1 MNANHN
7 HPFLST
13 QRAQV
18 TLVGAGP
25 GDPELL
31 TLKAAR
37 ALAEA
42 DLLLYDHLVSEQ
54 VLALASPQAERLF
67 VGKQSGCHHLS
78 QEAIIALMI
87 ERVRSGRRV
96 LRLKGGDPYIFGR
109 GGEEAEALAAAGIRF
124 ETIPGISAAQAA
136 AAAAGIPLTHRDHA
150 GTLVYATGHLRA
162 CKAAQGAHGAHGA
175 QAGTDGDEALALDW
189 AVLARPQQTVVI
201 YMGLA
206 SLPLISRQLIAHG
219 LPAQTPAALVENA
232 SLPQQRCV
240 RGSLQALPDLA
251 LAHGLKS
258 PTLLLIG
265 AVTALHEVL
274 APAMAAPPELS
285 DAAGIWSQASA
296 RDYCRV

>member
-1 MNANHN
+1 MNASHS
-7 HPFLST
+7 HSLLST

-54 VLALASPQAERLF
+54 VLALASPQAERVF
-67 VGKQSGCHHLS
+67 VGKQSGRHHLS
-78 QEAIIALMI
+78 QAAIIALMI
-87 ERVRSGRRV
+87 ELARGGRRV

-162 CKAAQGAHGAHGA
+162 CTAA
-175 QAGTDGDEALALDW
+175 QAGAEGEEALALDW
-189 AVLARPQQTVVI
+189 AMLARPQQTVVI

-206 SLPLISRQLIAHG
+206 GLPLISRQLIAHG

-274 APAMAAPPELS
+274 APAMAAPPEVS

-296 RDYCRV
+296 RDYCKV